1 MTSQER
7 TMLTKVGRIQSI
19 KRKNNNKPNKIKSNK
34 NIKSPN
40 NPTAREQADKTKI
53 KRKQVK

>member
-1 MTSQER
+1 
-7 TMLTKVGRIQSI
+7 MLTKTGRIQSI

-53 KRKQVK
+53 KRKQSK